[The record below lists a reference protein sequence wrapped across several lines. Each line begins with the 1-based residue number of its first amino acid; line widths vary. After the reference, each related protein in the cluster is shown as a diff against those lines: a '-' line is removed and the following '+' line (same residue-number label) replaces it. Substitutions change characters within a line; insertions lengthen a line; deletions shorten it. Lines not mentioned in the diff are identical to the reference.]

1 MTISNWLGL
10 NNLPSAPGKNSRSR
24 VGHTVAFDVSQDGN
38 RVKITGDDVDLY
50 FVVEGIDLPPKVDAT
65 FAVWAVRA
73 VPGNRSR
80 RIREGS
86 HHPVAAPINLGP
98 FVNSNDLWRLRASIP
113 E

>member
-65 FAVWAVRA
+65 FAVWAVLARHGEW
-73 VPGNRSR
+73 VQHRDQS
-80 RIREGS
+80 S
-86 HHPVAAPINLGP
+86 
-98 FVNSNDLWRLRASIP
+98 D
-113 E
+113 